1 MNRCKAILGMITLCC
16 AISSTALAGEQATA
30 SGDLPKQVEQMECL
44 VGEWRGTASMTM
56 GTDKAKL
63 EVSLSCARTSGGYG
77 VMCKTR
83 FTGLPTGPYE
93 ETDLFGYD
101 PHTDKYHWFSV
112 TNAGEAHD
120 HVADVPKGATIN
132 WVYRG
137 KMDGKKF
144 TETIAMTF
152 NKDSTKISFVNDGI
166 VGKRKLWTMTG
177 KLTKK

>member
-1 MNRCKAILGMITLCC
+1 
-16 AISSTALAGEQATA
+16 
-30 SGDLPKQVEQMECL
+30 
-44 VGEWRGTASMTM
+44 
-56 GTDKAKL
+56 
-63 EVSLSCARTSGGYG
+63 
-77 VMCKTR
+77 
-83 FTGLPTGPYE
+83 
-93 ETDLFGYD
+93 
-101 PHTDKYHWFSV
+101 
-112 TNAGEAHD
+112 
-120 HVADVPKGATIN
+120 VPKGATIN